1 MSRVPNGN
9 MGRRVKEETRN
20 MVYKPL
26 GKTEMQFDKHL
37 ILESPED
44 Q

>member
-1 MSRVPNGN
+1 MVVWGEELKTKQTSWYISHL
-9 MGRRVKEETRN
+9 GRIK
-20 MVYKPL
+20 
-26 GKTEMQFDKHL
+26 MQFDKHI

>member
-1 MSRVPNGN
+1 
-9 MGRRVKEETRN
+9 

-26 GKTEMQFDKHL
+26 GKIKMQFDKHI

-44 Q
+44 QWGFKIDYS